1 MGSPVAAWWETRE
14 DFESALSRHDWSI
27 TATCRALGGIKTT
40 KARRLFRLYEITL
53 PGGVIPGRPDTRPT
67 GGKRRDVP
75 RPGVVIDGD
84 EATVTGDL
92 TTDIDLGDVEN
103 LLRARKLNP
112 DDWVVKSATVN
123 EWEGPAGGGEV
134 TTYRQIKVQIIR
146 KLAFPVVTCAALP
159 PKAPR
164 PERISVSEP
173 RLVALF
179 GCAQAPY
186 HDEALHLQTLRW
198 LVHNKPAEWVDLG
211 DLADFSTISRHRD
224 NPAFSAA
231 TQDCVNAGFRI
242 LNDRVQVLPT
252 AKRSLLKG
260 NHDDRIRTEM
270 LNRSERMQGL
280 KAGWEEGEEP
290 PEYDQLSLYYLWH
303 MERLGIEYVGP
314 ERDGDYEQ
322 AFIELSPEVEV
333 RHGHLI
339 GKGTSANM
347 LRSVGRSI
355 AVAHTHKQE
364 VYEATVYRHGLP
376 TRMSA
381 MQVGTLC
388 NPHGGLGYAVNP
400 EWQQGFG
407 TATIWPDGRH
417 VFELARYHDG
427 ILSWRDQR
435 WAT

>member
-1 MGSPVAAWWETRE
+1 
-14 DFESALSRHDWSI
+14 
-27 TATCRALGGIKTT
+27 
-40 KARRLFRLYEITL
+40 
-53 PGGVIPGRPDTRPT
+53 
-67 GGKRRDVP
+67 
-75 RPGVVIDGD
+75 
-84 EATVTGDL
+84 
-92 TTDIDLGDVEN
+92 
-103 LLRARKLNP
+103 
-112 DDWVVKSATVN
+112 
-123 EWEGPAGGGEV
+123 
-134 TTYRQIKVQIIR
+134 
-146 KLAFPVVTCAALP
+146 
-159 PKAPR
+159 
-164 PERISVSEP
+164 
-173 RLVALF
+173 
-179 GCAQAPY
+179 
-186 HDEALHLQTLRW
+186 
-198 LVHNKPAEWVDLG
+198 
-211 DLADFSTISRHRD
+211 
-224 NPAFSAA
+224 
-231 TQDCVNAGFRI
+231 
-242 LNDRVQVLPT
+242 
-252 AKRSLLKG
+252 
-260 NHDDRIRTEM
+260 M

-355 AVAHTHKQE
+355 VVAHTHKQE

-435 WAT
+435 WET

>member
-1 MGSPVAAWWETRE
+1 MNEWWESRTT
-14 DFESALSRHDWSI
+14 FESELAKHSWSI
-27 TATCRALGGIKTT
+27 KATCRALGGIKPT
-40 KARRLFRLYEITL
+40 KARSLFHLYEITL
-53 PGGVIPGRPDTRPT
+53 PGGVIPGHPSEHMHGSGDRHL
-67 GGKRRDVP
+67 G
-75 RPGVVIDGD
+75 RPGVVISGD

-92 TTDIDLGDVEN
+92 TTEIDLGDVEN
-103 LLRARKLNP
+103 LLRSRNLNP

-123 EWEGPAGGGEV
+123 EWEGPATGGEV
-134 TTYRQIKVQIIR
+134 ATYRQIKVHIIR
-146 KLAFPVVTCAALP
+146 KLAYPIVTCAALP
-159 PKAPR
+159 PKAPK
-164 PERISVSEP
+164 PKPIKVSEP

-186 HDEALHLQTLRW
+186 HDEDLHKLTLRW
-198 LVHNKPAEWVDLG
+198 LAHNKPAEWVDLG

-231 TQDCVNAGFRI
+231 VQDCVNAGFRI
-242 LNDRVQVLPT
+242 LSDRVQVLPNS
-252 AKRSLLKG
+252 KRSLLKG
-260 NHDDRIRTEM
+260 NHDDRLRTEM

-280 KAGWEEGEEP
+280 RAGWTEDEKP
-290 PEYDQLSLYYLWH
+290 PEYDQLSLYHLWH

-347 LRSVGRSI
+347 IRDVGRSI

-364 VYEATVYRHGLP
+364 VYEETVYRHGLP
-376 TRMSA
+376 VRLSA
-381 MQVGTLC
+381 MQIGTLC

-400 EWQQGFG
+400 KWQQGFG
-407 TATIWPDGRH
+407 TVTIFPSGEH
-417 VFELARYHDG
+417 VMELVRYHDG
-427 ILSWRDQR
+427 VLSWRDQR
-435 WAT
+435 WAA